1 MSNEVHPGICERK
14 QGSSGE
20 DVTRCSAEV
29 MLIRKFKQK
38 KERCGIKK
46 ERERVGGAMNEN
58 DRMNGG
64 DQETEKNTRV
74 SPQ

>member
-1 MSNEVHPGICERK
+1 
-14 QGSSGE
+14 
-20 DVTRCSAEV
+20 

>member
-1 MSNEVHPGICERK
+1 
-14 QGSSGE
+14 
-20 DVTRCSAEV
+20 

-46 ERERVGGAMNEN
+46 ERESVGGGAKNEN
-58 DRMNGG
+58 DRMNGGDG